1 MYFRLKT
8 IFLIAIF
15 LITVHGIKAT
25 SFELV
30 CPNKEANIEEEHIYR
45 NMEKLCKIWGS
56 IKYFHPAVAKGD
68 FDVDQELLIIIP
80 KTILAE
86 ESFNDRLKDW
96 VKQFGQINQVNIDK
110 MLDEI
115 QSLERIFPGKYIIKR
130 LKVIPYSVTK
140 KFMRR

>member
-68 FDVDQELLIIIP
+68 TRKSGYINFSGKKYGKQSYLLTIPSNEIVKGEYGIFFMNIITATAIP
-80 KTILAE
+80 VGTF
-86 ESFNDRLKDW
+86 S
-96 VKQFGQINQVNIDK
+96 VK
-110 MLDEI
+110 
-115 QSLERIFPGKYIIKR
+115 
-130 LKVIPYSVTK
+130 
-140 KFMRR
+140 